1 MMKGVTT
8 LAILALCCGTV
19 VGSDAPMM
27 LAGPWVPEDPH
38 RIDFTALPKVP
49 LQHAVVSDVRKEKG
63 VNQHN
68 YLTHYDGRF
77 FAMWSD
83 GPGVEDRVGQRVKFA
98 TSADGLT
105 WETPHFL
112 TPEPPHS
119 DPGSPHYGTRTDQGF
134 RYIARGFWQ
143 RDGEL
148 LALASLDE
156 AAGFFGK
163 SLELRA
169 FRWTNGSTWVDAGLI
184 HDDTIN
190 NFPPLRLSTGDWMM
204 SRRPHN
210 YKSAGVHFLVGGVKA
225 LNDWQSYPVLG
236 SASELAAEEPDW
248 WILPDGNLSAVFRDN
263 RKRGFLFRSFSTDH
277 GRTWSKPVRTNFP
290 DATSKVCGLRLADGR
305 YVLVSN
311 PNPKKRDPLALSISD
326 DGLVFTKMIHLVGG
340 RHVDYPHVIEHGDSL
355 LIAFAGGKQ
364 TVEVL
369 KVKLADLEAVVT
381 PGQPLVS
388 QAE

>member
-1 MMKGVTT
+1 MMKGVSS

-19 VGSDAPMM
+19 VASDATVM
-27 LAGPWVPEDPH
+27 LAGPWLPEDPH

-49 LQHAVVSDVRKEKG
+49 SQHAIVSDVRKERG

-68 YLTHYDGRF
+68 YLTHHDGRF

-105 WETPHFL
+105 WEAPRFL
-112 TPEPPHS
+112 TPEPPNS
-119 DPGSPHYGTRTDQGF
+119 GPGSPHYGTRTDQGF

-169 FRWTNGSTWVDAGLI
+169 FRWKIDGTWDDAGLI

-190 NFPPLRLSTGDWMM
+190 NFPPLRLSPATG
-204 SRRPHN
+204 
-210 YKSAGVHFLVGGVKA
+210 
-225 LNDWQSYPVLG
+225 
-236 SASELAAEEPDW
+236 
-248 WILPDGNLSAVFRDN
+248 
-263 RKRGFLFRSFSTDH
+263 
-277 GRTWSKPVRTNFP
+277 
-290 DATSKVCGLRLADGR
+290 
-305 YVLVSN
+305 
-311 PNPKKRDPLALSISD
+311 
-326 DGLVFTKMIHLVGG
+326 
-340 RHVDYPHVIEHGDSL
+340 
-355 LIAFAGGKQ
+355 
-364 TVEVL
+364 
-369 KVKLADLEAVVT
+369 
-381 PGQPLVS
+381 
-388 QAE
+388 